1 MKAQDTTFIDG
12 AVTIVEF
19 QGEVYL
25 TVTRPQKIGKLVTVE
40 EVRKEIVER
49 KIININDKMVEEAVN
64 AAIGEAI
71 KISGDADESDLA
83 KLKQKRDKDGFGGL
97 TQEEDGLYLTVY
109 PAVGM
114 GRRLEHKEV
123 ESYLNKHGFTN
134 VDRDLI
140 KKTIYGAKG
149 KAVKIVGKSIEED
162 TKQAIEI
169 AVSEDGE
176 YAQITLNSL
185 TEYGMPI
192 DVSHIL
198 DKLQIHGV
206 IHGVSID
213 KIKELLDKK
222 ILGRPKVV
230 TESEKAIEYLFE
242 IPPKEKLRIIQDG
255 NIDYYHHDPSLPLV
269 KKGQTLAVKNFE
281 KVTRNVRGEEIKVEK
296 GTNLKSIQGKNTTI
310 SGDGKFLKAAIMGCA
325 YLEEGKAHVERE
337 SMVIKGNVEASLG
350 KIQFGGNVFVTGSVL
365 SGSTIDV
372 LGDIEIKGDVKG
384 AKVISGEGDVTISGN
399 VFAGE
404 GAMEPASWDHV
415 DTNPELSCSV
425 EAHGNIF
432 VGEDVINSAVS
443 AGQNLTVG
451 GGIIGGVAA
460 GNSITSTSVGS
471 RDHIVTRLII
481 RNSKAHEIHWELQE
495 SEKNI
500 RIQEEV
506 LQSTSKEL
514 NTGNGKDLLCNKMSI
529 YLAIKKELDNLKA
542 RKRELREMVIP
553 KVRGWKIEVSD
564 TLYPGVVISI
574 NDMEKTIHKESVKV
588 TFWEG
593 PRGGIYTRHG
603 KGSGKQIDNG

>member
-1 MKAQDTTFIDG
+1 MNDMKPQDRKFMDG
-12 AVTIVEF
+12 AATIVEF
-19 QGEVYL
+19 QGEAYL

-40 EVRKEIVER
+40 EVRKEIVGR
-49 KIININDKMVEEAVN
+49 QVININDKIVVKAVN
-64 AAIGEAI
+64 AAIGEPI
-71 KISGDADESDLA
+71 KITGHPDDSDLA
-83 KLKQKRDKDGFGGL
+83 KLKQKRDTDGFAEL
-97 TQEEDGLYLTVY
+97 TQQEDGLYLTVY
-109 PAVGM
+109 PAQGK
-114 GRRLEHKEV
+114 GRKLEHKEV
-123 ESYLNKHGFTN
+123 ESYLTNHGLTN

-140 KKTIYGAKG
+140 KKTIYEAKG
-149 KAVKIVGKSIEED
+149 KAAKIVGKSIGQD
-162 TKQAIEI
+162 TKEAIEV

-198 DKLQIHGV
+198 NKLQIHGV
-206 IHGVSID
+206 IHGISIE

-242 IPPKEKLRIIQDG
+242 IPHKEKPRIIQDG
-255 NIDYYHHDPSLPLV
+255 NIDYYRPDPSLPSV
-269 KKGQTLAVKNFE
+269 KKGQTLAVKNLE

-296 GTNLKSIQGKNTTI
+296 GTDLKSIQGKNTTI
-310 SGDGKFLKAAIMGCA
+310 SGDGKSLKAAIMGCA
-325 YLEEGKAHVERE
+325 YIEEGKAHVERE

-365 SGSTIDV
+365 SGSTIKV

-384 AKVISGEGDVTISGN
+384 AKVISREGDVTIGGN

-404 GAMEPASWDHV
+404 GEMGASV
-415 DTNPELSCSV
+415 K
-425 EAHGNIF
+425 AQGNIF
-432 VGEDVINSAVS
+432 VKEDVINSVIS
-443 AGQNLTVG
+443 AGQNLTVR
-451 GGIIGGVAA
+451 GGIIGGVAG

-471 RDHIVTRLII
+471 RDHVVTRLII

-495 SEKNI
+495 LQEKI
-500 RIQEEV
+500 RIKEEV
-506 LQSTSKEL
+506 LESINKEL
-514 NTGNGKDLLCNKMSI
+514 NTAKDKHSLWEQTRN
-529 YLAIKKELDNLKA
+529 YFAIKKELDHLKA
-542 RKRELREMVIP
+542 RDREVREMVIP

-564 TLYPGVVISI
+564 TVHPGVVISI